1 MAKADEQRVDAMT
14 DEQVTLCLAS
24 LGCSPEDVRRAF
36 ERAARSPGGIAG
48 WLSDSPG
55 TLFQFAAPE
64 GTR

>member
-1 MAKADEQRVDAMT
+1 MATDEAAVDAMT

-36 ERAARSPGGIAG
+36 DGAARSVGGIAG
-48 WLSDSPG
+48 WLSDAPG
-55 TLFQFAAPE
+55 ELFQFAVPE